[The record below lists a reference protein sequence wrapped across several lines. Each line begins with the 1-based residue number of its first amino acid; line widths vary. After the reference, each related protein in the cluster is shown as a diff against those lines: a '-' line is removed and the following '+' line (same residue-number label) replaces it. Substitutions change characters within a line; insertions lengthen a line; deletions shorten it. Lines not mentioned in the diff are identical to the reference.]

1 VNVVIVDNGEG
12 MPQVNLNKIY
22 EPLYSTKS
30 FGVGLGLPLV
40 KGK

>member
-1 VNVVIVDNGEG
+1 VNGIIADNGEG
-12 MPQVNLNKIY
+12 MPQANLNKIY

-30 FGVGLGLPLV
+30 FGVGLSLPLV